1 MELNDKDIVEIKND
15 LNRLTTQILK
25 AYQGSVVK
33 YTEEKKK
40 SYVDLE
46 EQNNVNGSLVSL
58 VEGNEKQIQEL
69 TESLKSKE
77 NENVALS
84 SKIQSLENHIA
95 ELKTEKTNSERHDM
109 LKAQATEIVA
119 KSNEIDRLNRL
130 LSKKET
136 NVKMMI
142 GDKTTDNTPDKKAS
156 DEKRATE
163 EKEVDEK
170 VEEKVETSDEK
181 VEASDEKVEAS
192 DEKVEEDDGE
202 ELEIIKYRKK
212 EYYIDTSD
220 PPNVYE
226 ILEDDEMGS
235 KIGTWQEKS
244 GKNGKMKYAVVK
256 D

>member
-142 GDKTTDNTPDKKAS
+142 GDKITDKTPDKKAS

-170 VEEKVETSDEK
+170 VETSDEK
-181 VEASDEKVEAS
+181 VEEEVVE
-192 DEKVEEDDGE
+192 VEEDDGE